1 MILMKTTSCIALL
14 LLAYL
19 FTACDKLDQID
30 IPNSLINLKE
40 TVNPQVDS
48 VLRDEMSRQN
58 LPGLA
63 VGIYEN
69 DLLVHLKTYG
79 YADWDNRTE
88 WTLSTPCH
96 WASISKSLTAVAAF
110 KLIEDGHM
118 SLNERVADS
127 LPDWPQTG
135 WHRNIT
141 IGHLL
146 SNTSGIPHYDNS
158 NHNYNA
164 YTDSRT
170 NFFNERQAVQL
181 VDTSLANSPGSAY
194 LYSTHGWNLAGAYIA
209 AKARTAYGASHDY
222 VSFLLEEVAK
232 PMSLTSLAPTDNLTS
247 RVRSFRRNCNY
258 ETIADP
264 IPNVTNILPGG
275 GWSSTIGDLML
286 FGKAMMEEEFLSS
299 TTMETMWT
307 IQMSNYAYGWR
318 RSGSGSDRLIYHS
331 GSKNGFKTLLA
342 YFPDRDITVA
352 IMTSAIDNGGDLFR
366 FFDIIYGVRGYS
378 GPRWNNPVYT
388 MSEDIGC
395 DSVTACLSQSTIDLS
410 GVWRAGTATDQVIRR
425 GLSLHQMADV
435 RLWLRD
441 AGFEITDIEVYERGG
456 NVYYDGV
463 FTRQTEQ
470 TIMYRNFQDN
480 EFATKY
486 NEEIQKGNRLVDIEV
501 SVRNGTRY
509 WSGLFN
515 AGSGGWAIHRFI
527 SDNALTDSL
536 QSKAA
541 KGFRMIDLEPYY
553 DGNNLMWA
561 TLWTKDNSH
570 HQVITD
576 KTVGEFNTEWN
587 DFFNMGYS
595 LIDLERY
602 QTPSGTRYAGV
613 FYNNQIPGALY
624 RNQDVCDFI
633 NHFET
638 LQANGRQLI
647 DLEVHP

>member
-1 MILMKTTSCIALL
+1 MKTTISIALL

-19 FTACDKLDQID
+19 LTGCDKLDQID

-58 LPGLA
+58 LTGLA

-79 YADWDNRTE
+79 YADWDSRTE

-96 WASISKSLTAVAAF
+96 WASISKPITAVAAF
-110 KLIEDGHM
+110 RLIEDGHM
-118 SLNERVADS
+118 TLNEKVSD
-127 LPDWPQTG
+127 LLHDWPQSG
-135 WHRNIT
+135 RHADIT

-146 SNTSGIPHYDNS
+146 SNTSGIRHYENS
-158 NHNYNA
+158 NHNFSV

-170 NFFNERQAVQL
+170 DFFNESQAVQAI
-181 VDTSLANSPGSAY
+181 DTSLLFTPGTQYS
-194 LYSTHGWNLAGAYIA
+194 YSTHGWNLAGAYIA
-209 AKARTAYGASHDY
+209 AKARTAYGSSHDY
-222 VSFLLEEVAK
+222 VSFILDEVAK
-232 PMSLTSLAPTDNLTS
+232 PMSLTSLTPTDNLTS

-286 FGKAMMEEEFLSS
+286 FGKAMMEEEFLTLS
-299 TTMETMWT
+299 TMETMWT
-307 IQMSNYAYGWR
+307 IQLSDYAYGWR
-318 RSGSGSDRLIYHS
+318 RAGSGSNRMIYHS
-331 GSKNGFKTLLA
+331 GSKNGFKTLLV
-342 YFPDRDITVA
+342 YLPDLDITVA
-352 IMTSAIDNGGDLFR
+352 IMTSSIDRAGDLFR
-366 FFDIIYGVRGYS
+366 FFSIIHDVRGYTS
-378 GPRWNNPVYT
+378 PTWNNPRYT
-388 MSEDIGC
+388 MSNDLRC
-395 DSVTACLSQSTIDLS
+395 DSVTACLNQSTIDLS
-410 GVWRAGTATDQVIRR
+410 GVWRDGSSTDQIIRR
-425 GLSLHQMADV
+425 GLSQNQMADV

-441 AGFEITDIEVYERGG
+441 AGFEITDIEVYQRNGI
-456 NVYYDGV
+456 VYYDGV
-463 FTRQTEQ
+463 FTRQTEK
-470 TIMYRNFQDN
+470 TIMHRNYQDT

-486 NEEIQKGNRLVDIEV
+486 DEEIQKGNRLVDIEV

-527 SDNALTDSL
+527 SDNALADSI
-536 QSKAA
+536 QSKDSR
-541 KGFRMIDLEPYY
+541 GFRMIDLEPYY

-561 TLWTKDNSH
+561 TVWTKDNSH

-576 KTVGEFNTEWN
+576 KTQGEFNTEWN
-587 DFFNMGYS
+587 DFYSMGYS

-613 FYNNQIPGALY
+613 FYNNQTPGALY
-624 RNQDVCDFI
+624 RNQDVCAFI

-638 LQANGRQLI
+638 LQATGKQLI